1 MATLTLVHKRRFYEA
16 RLPHL
21 LFIDG
26 LYAGTMRADT
36 YQLQLPSG
44 SYQVRVQFGG
54 CIPLGHSGRSIDLSV
69 SSTHPKVEVHRSATL
84 TFHDRERIW
93 NLLFDVDLILWLVSL
108 FLPLPRLYKILSDL
122 FFVVWLVRL
131 ILIRKH
137 YYKVTVVN

>member
-54 CIPLGHSGRSIDLSV
+54 RIPLGRSIDLSV

>member
-44 SYQVRVQFGG
+44 CYQVRVQFGER
-54 CIPLGHSGRSIDLSV
+54 IPLGRSGRSIDLSV
-69 SSTHPKVEVHRSATL
+69 SSTYPKVEVHRSATL

>member
-54 CIPLGHSGRSIDLSV
+54 HIPLGRSGRSIDLSV
-69 SSTHPKVEVHRSATL
+69 SSTHQKVEVHRSATL